1 MIDLDWLAIADTTA
15 LVLVLIGALLCLT
28 ASIGLLRLRDVPARL
43 HAATKPQV
51 LGLLLICIAIALS
64 LRAWPVAAFVA
75 PVFLIQLA
83 TAPLSAHM
91 VGRAAYRNGTLDES
105 SLIVDEL
112 RESRETPPAA
122 GG

>member
-1 MIDLDWLAIADTTA
+1 MTLDWIAIADTTA
-15 LVLVLIGALLCLT
+15 LVLVLIGAVLCLT
-28 ASIGLLRLRDVPARL
+28 ASIGLLRFRDVPTRL

-64 LRAWPVAAFVA
+64 LRAWPVVAFIA
-75 PVFLIQLA
+75 PVVLIQLA

-91 VGRAAYRNGTLDES
+91 VGRAAYRNGTIDEGV
-105 SLIVDEL
+105 LVVDEL
-112 RESRETPPAA
+112 RDSRETPPAA